1 MLPSL
6 QEKAKGCA
14 RGQGRCLWQRA
25 GLSLLSLPPRSDALT
40 AGPPFLLSIAAACFF
55 LLPTHPVYL
64 KKAPGQNRTR
74 EREADPAPSPQRW
87 AASFPALRHELLPNY
102 KHLLT
107 STPISHRPRSSWRG
121 AECCQPS
128 REHRGCRQPPPRR
141 GPRAGTRVRPGARL
155 LSGATQLARLHR
167 AGTSRGFQPPQSS
180 GSKSTLR
187 GHRLQGRSRTPKR
200 WLC

>member
-1 MLPSL
+1 MCPRPGKMPVAEGRAVPPVPPS
-6 QEKAKGCA
+6 QV
-14 RGQGRCLWQRA
+14 GRSNRRTA
-25 GLSLLSLPPRSDALT
+25 LPPQHRCCL
-40 AGPPFLLSIAAACFF
+40 FF

-74 EREADPAPSPQRW
+74 EREANPAPSPQRW

-141 GPRAGTRVRPGARL
+141 GPWAGTRVRPGARL

-187 GHRLQGRSRTPKR
+187 GHRLQGRSQTPKR